1 MKNTIKDNLNQLSE
15 LLQSISEEDF
25 SKQTEVLSG
34 STIGQHFR
42 HILEFYL
49 VLVDSKN
56 NTISYDKRKRDRG
69 IENSTKLA
77 LKSIKHI
84 ELKLENLNQEET
96 ISLDADFT
104 EDGSRKSKIKSSMAR
119 EMAYCLEHSIHHQ
132 ALIKAG
138 LVSLKLKNL
147 VNDKFGVAYSTLQY
161 QNKICAQ

>member
-1 MKNTIKDNLNQLSE
+1 MKNTIKDNLNQLST
-15 LLQSISEEDF
+15 LLQSISEEDY

-42 HILEFYL
+42 HIIEFYL

-56 NTISYDKRKRDRG
+56 NTINYDNRKRNTK
-69 IENSTKLA
+69 IENSTELA
-77 LKSIKHI
+77 LKSIKQI
-84 ELKLENLNQEET
+84 ETKLEKLNEEET
-96 ISLDADFT
+96 IFLEADFT

-138 LVSLKLKNL
+138 LVSLNIKNL
-147 VNDKFGVAYSTLQY
+147 VNDKFGVAYSTLQFK
-161 QNKICAQ
+161 NKICAQ

>member
-1 MKNTIKDNLNQLSE
+1 MKNTIIDNLNQLST
-15 LLQSISEEDF
+15 LLQSISEEDY

-49 VLVDSKN
+49 VLVNSSN
-56 NTISYDKRKRDRG
+56 NSICYDNRKRNTE
-69 IENSTKLA
+69 IENSTELA
-77 LKSIKHI
+77 LKSIKQI
-84 ELKLENLNQEET
+84 ELKLENLNEEEP
-96 ISLDADFT
+96 IFLDADFT

-138 LVSLKLKNL
+138 LVSLNIKNL
-147 VNDKFGVAYSTLQY
+147 VNDKFGLAYSTLQFK
-161 QNKICAQ
+161 NKICAQ